1 MSLIA
6 KNEGGVEIKQ
16 LEPGVYTG
24 IASAIIDLGIQES
37 AMFGNKQRKIM
48 IIWQIVGETI
58 EINGE
63 NKPRVMSKEYTLS
76 LSEKSTLRKDLQA
89 WRGKA
94 FSQEEL
100 QGFDLVNILNVPCQ
114 LQIILTEKNGKVY
127 TNIASIMAI
136 QKELQVEKLDEVFIF
151 DSYDATTW
159 DNLLKVPKWIIEKI
173 KKCLN
178 QEETGLNLFLKDLEA
193 LQEEQEGKKNESS
206 SGETNIGLP
215 F

>member
-24 IASAIIDLGIQES
+24 VASAIVDLGIQES

-114 LQIILTEKNGKVY
+114 LQIIQTEKNGKVY

-136 QKELQVEKLDEVFIF
+136 QKGLQVEKLDEVFVF
-151 DSYDATTW
+151 DSYDDTTW
-159 DNLLKVPKWIIEKI
+159 DNLLKVPKWIVEKI

-193 LQEEQEGKKNESS
+193 LQEEQEGKKNESL
-206 SGETNIGLP
+206 SGETNIELP

>member
-24 IASAIIDLGIQES
+24 VASAIIDLGIQES

-114 LQIILTEKNGKVY
+114 LQIIQTEKNGKVY

-136 QKELQVEKLDEVFIF
+136 QKGLQVEKLDEVFVF

-159 DNLLKVPKWIIEKI
+159 DNLLKVPKWIVEKI

-193 LQEEQEGKKNESS
+193 LQEEQEGKKNENL

>member
-94 FSQEEL
+94 FSQKEL

-114 LQIILTEKNGKVY
+114 LQIIQTEKNGKVY
-127 TNIASIMAI
+127 TSIASIMAI
-136 QKELQVEKLDEVFIF
+136 QKGLQVEKLDEVFIF

-193 LQEEQEGKKNESS
+193 LQEEQEGKKNESL
-206 SGETNIGLP
+206 SGETNIGFP

>member
-24 IASAIIDLGIQES
+24 IAGAIVDLGIQENS
-37 AMFGNKQRKIM
+37 MFGNKQRKI
-48 IIWQIVGETI
+48 IIVWQIVGENI
-58 EINGE
+58 EVNGE
-63 NKPRVMSKEYTLS
+63 ILPRLISKEYTLS

-94 FSQEEL
+94 FTQEEL
-100 QGFDLVNILNVPCQ
+100 KGFDLINILNVPCQ
-114 LQIILTEKNGKVY
+114 LQIIQNEKNGKVY
-127 TNIASIMAI
+127 TSIAGIMAI
-136 QKELQVEKLDEVFIF
+136 PKGMQVQKLEETIIF
-151 DSYDATTW
+151 DTYDATTW
-159 DNLLKVPKWIIEKI
+159 DNLLKIPKWIIEKI

-178 QEETGLNLFLKDLEA
+178 QSETGLDIFIKDFEA
-193 LQEEQEGKKNESS
+193 LQEEQAGKQNEDIN
-206 SGETNIGLP
+206 EEDKKDLP